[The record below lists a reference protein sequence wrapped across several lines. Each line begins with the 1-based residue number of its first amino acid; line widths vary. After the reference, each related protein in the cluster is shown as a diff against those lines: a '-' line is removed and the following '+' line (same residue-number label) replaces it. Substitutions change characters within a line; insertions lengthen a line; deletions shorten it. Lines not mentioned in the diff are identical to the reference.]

1 MSPSPARFQG
11 YEESVFSSSTKMC
24 KLILKGNFATPS
36 ELAKDLIRSQKG
48 QCGSFNY
55 LTIGSEQSEGRKVG
69 HRLRKK
75 IHPGRDPWK
84 CPVVQNQN
92 ESYENR

>member
-69 HRLRKK
+69 HRL
-75 IHPGRDPWK
+75 
-84 CPVVQNQN
+84 
-92 ESYENR
+92 